1 MSRGVA
7 VAGAVVLLLAL
18 VLGWVRGDANKLE
31 YFFHAYLVSFCF
43 YLSISLGALFFVALH
58 HASRAG
64 WSVCVRRVM
73 EIVAAN
79 VLLMAV
85 LFLPILLAALLGGR
99 SLYEW
104 TDLAPDSRTNTSCTF
119 WRGSKP
125 I

>member
-1 MSRGVA
+1 MLSCWCSRC
-7 VAGAVVLLLAL
+7 
-18 VLGWVRGDANKLE
+18 VLGWMQGDAFK

-85 LFLPILLAALLGGR
+85 LFLPILAGSRCSAAVRSTNGPIWPIGR
-99 SLYEW
+99 R
-104 TDLAPDSRTNTSCTF
+104 AIMC
-119 WRGSKP
+119 WRGSRP